1 MIDFWSG
8 WPSPT
13 VGLVFLG
20 IALLLVAVIW
30 SMKRHR
36 SPKLKIEHVA
46 GIEDLMPSLAGL
58 TLGTAVAG
66 NSVKVLENGA
76 FFDVLIER
84 IAAAE
89 KSVHFETF
97 L

>member
-1 MIDFWSG
+1 MNEYWAG
-8 WPSPT
+8 WFSPT
-13 VGLVFLG
+13 AAIAFLA

-36 SPKLKIEHVA
+36 SPKLKIEHAA

-66 NSVKVLENGA
+66 NSVEVLENGA

-84 IAAAE
+84 IAAA
-89 KSVHFETF
+89 
-97 L
+97 

>member
-1 MIDFWSG
+1 MTDFWTG

-13 VGLVFLG
+13 IGLVFMG

-36 SPKLKIEHVA
+36 SPKLKIEHAA

-66 NSVKVLENGA
+66 NSVEVLENGA
-76 FFDVLIER
+76 FLMC
-84 IAAAE
+84 
-89 KSVHFETF
+89 
-97 L
+97 